1 MIFKLFLVMCL
12 LQYIRTE
19 GLMFIVLKKVIVLCH
34 QTAPCIARRMLNIQI
49 AGMYAVV
56 NMLEHFSMKK
66 IIMNV

>member
-1 MIFKLFLVMCL
+1 
-12 LQYIRTE
+12 
-19 GLMFIVLKKVIVLCH
+19 MFIVLKKVIVLCH